1 MRSSRSLLLR
11 SAALAAWASLLAA
24 APARAQTGTIAGT
37 VTEQLSA
44 TPIPQ
49 AAIVVQGL
57 TQGAKTDAQGR
68 FSISKVPVG
77 TYTVVARRLGFVMS
91 QRQVTVTANATTTT
105 TFALARAAV
114 QLDEVV
120 AIGYGTADRRN
131 VMGAVEQVNAEQ
143 LAERPVPNL
152 TLGLQGLL
160 PGVNIRPQDGKAIQA
175 PAINIRGTTSIGT
188 GGSALVLIDG
198 VEGDPSM
205 LNPDD
210 VASITVLKDA
220 SASAVYGARG
230 AFGVM
235 LITTK
240 RPQKDQFQVTY
251 GVNVGTRAPVE
262 KTQMVTDGYT
272 FAKNFDQAFQSWQGF
287 APQNVNKTL
296 VFSAAYLDSLRVRS
310 QSGRAPETVVGPDGA
325 YQYYNSTNWYDYLYR
340 KSAPTMEHNLSISRG
355 TENAQ
360 FMISARSLGQDG
372 MFRFNSDN
380 FAQRNLR
387 ADGAIRA
394 ADWLNVR
401 SGFMYSGRTYHNPE
415 NVGEGG
421 AIWRNLQDEGHVLSA
436 LYNPDGSLTQS
447 AAYTVG
453 DFVYGKNGI
462 DFTDDVYRANVEA
475 ATRFFDERLKFT
487 SDFTVQRTTNDR
499 TRRRVP
505 VPYSRRPGVVEYVG
519 AATNTLNVTTAN
531 TDYLATNSYGEWT
544 PTLGGRHTLRVM
556 SGVNYEERTWK
567 QLVAERNG
575 LIFPDATD
583 LNLALG
589 TATVI
594 NGGYEKWNIL
604 GGFTRLNYGFA
615 DRYLLEFTGR
625 YDGSSKFPANQRY
638 AFFPSASA
646 SWRIS
651 QEPFWHVPK
660 RLVND
665 LRVSLSRGS
674 MGNGNGGAYQFQQTF
689 NIGQSGV
696 IVNGS
701 RPQQTSAP
709 AVLPDG
715 LTWETATTI
724 NLGLDADL
732 LDNRLNL
739 SFDAYTRKTTDMFTS
754 AITPPAVFG
763 AAAPRGNYADLR
775 TDGWELAANWQD
787 GFRLAGSRATYG
799 VRLSLSDNSSKILK
813 YNNPNGLL
821 SDYRVGQKLGEIW
834 GYTTE
839 GFFADSAD
847 ILSHANQS
855 FIQSRN
861 SRVWLPGDLK
871 FKDINGDGKIDVG
884 NQTQAN
890 PGDLSIIGNTTP
902 RYSYGINLNGAWR
915 SLSVGAFFQGVGK
928 QDWHPNAEADYFWG
942 QYNRPYNNIP
952 SWHLKPGVIWDPAN
966 PNPNAFFP
974 RLNGYAAL
982 SGERQMSRPQTKYV
996 MSVAY
1001 LRLKNVQVG
1010 YDLPKPWLARLGA
1023 HRAKVY
1029 VSGENLWTHSPL
1041 YKIVRNVD
1049 VENISN
1055 GSDRILTSGGSG
1067 DGLNYPMMRT
1077 FVTGMTLT
1085 F

>member
-1 MRSSRSLLLR
+1 
-11 SAALAAWASLLAA
+11 
-24 APARAQTGTIAGT
+24 
-37 VTEQLSA
+37 
-44 TPIPQ
+44 
-49 AAIVVQGL
+49 
-57 TQGAKTDAQGR
+57 
-68 FSISKVPVG
+68 
-77 TYTVVARRLGFVMS
+77 MS
-91 QRQVTVTANATTTT
+91 QTRVTVTAGSAATAA
-105 TFALARAAV
+105 FSLAKSAV

-120 AIGYGTADRRN
+120 SIGYGTADRRN

-152 TLGLQGLL
+152 TLGLQGML
-160 PGVNIRPQDGKAIQA
+160 PGVNIRPLDGKPIQA
-175 PAINIRGTTSIGT
+175 PAINVRGATSIGT

-210 VASITVLKDA
+210 VASVTVLKDA
-220 SASAVYGARG
+220 SAAAVYGARG

-240 RPQKDQFQVTY
+240 RPTKDQFQINY
-251 GVNVGTRAPVE
+251 GASFGNRTPVE

-272 FAKNFDQAFQSWQGF
+272 FARMFDQAFQSWQGF

-296 VFSAAYLDSLRVRS
+296 VFSAAYLDSLKARS
-310 QSGRAPETVVGPDGA
+310 QSNRAPETIVGPDGA
-325 YQYYNSTNWYDYLYR
+325 YQYFNSTNWYDYLYR
-340 KSAPTMEHNLSISRG
+340 PSSPTMEHNLSISRG

-360 FMISARSLGQDG
+360 FMISGRTLGQDG
-372 MFRFNSDN
+372 MFRYNSDN

-387 ADGAIRA
+387 ADGSIKA

-401 SGFMYSGRTYHNPE
+401 SGFMYSNRTYHNPE

-436 LYNPDGSLTQS
+436 LRNPDGTLTQS

-453 DFVYGKNGI
+453 DFAYGKNGI
-462 DFTDDVYRANVEA
+462 DFTNDIYRTNVEGA
-475 ATRFFDERLKFT
+475 ARFLDDRLKLT
-487 SDFTVQRTTNDR
+487 SDFTYQRTTQDQE
-499 TRRRVP
+499 RRRVP
-505 VPYSRRPGVVEYVG
+505 VPYSRRPGVIEYVG
-519 AATNTLNVTTAN
+519 AATNTLNETHAN
-531 TDYLATNSYGEWT
+531 TDYIATNTYGEFSNT
-544 PTLGGRHTLRVM
+544 IGRHSLRM
-556 SGVNYEERTWK
+556 MGGVNYEERTWN
-567 QLVAERNG
+567 QLIAERNG
-575 LIFPDATD
+575 LIFPDASD

-604 GGFTRLNYGFA
+604 GGFTRLNYGYA
-615 DRYLLEFTGR
+615 DKYLLEFTGR
-625 YDGSSKFPANQRY
+625 YDGSSKFPVDQRF

-651 QEPFWHVPK
+651 QEPFWKVPK

-665 LRVSLSRGS
+665 LRLSVSRGS

-689 NIGQSGV
+689 NIAQSGV
-696 IVNGS
+696 IVNGV
-701 RPQQTSAP
+701 RPQQTSVP

-715 LTWETATTI
+715 LTWETATTT
-724 NLGLDADL
+724 NFGLDADMI
-732 LDNRLNL
+732 DNRLNL
-739 SFDAYTRKTTDMFTS
+739 SVDVYTRKTTDMFTS
-754 AITPPAVFG
+754 ALTPPAVFG
-763 AAAPRGNYADLR
+763 AAAPRGNYADLK
-775 TDGWELAANWQD
+775 TNGWEISANWQD
-787 GFRLAGSRATYG
+787 GFKLAGSRATYG
-799 VRLSLSDNSSKILK
+799 VRLSLSDNSSTILK

-821 SDYRVGQKLGEIW
+821 SDYRVGQKIGEIW

-847 ILSHANQS
+847 IKNHADQS

-871 FKDINGDGKIDVG
+871 FKDLNGDGKIDVG
-884 NQTQAN
+884 NQTQGN
-890 PGDLSIIGNTTP
+890 PGDLSVIGNSTP
-902 RYSYGINLNGAWR
+902 RYAYGINLNSAWKSV
-915 SLSVGAFFQGVGK
+915 SLGAFFQGVGK
-928 QDWHPNAEADYFWG
+928 QNWHPNPEADYFWG

-952 SWHLKPGVIWDPAN
+952 SWHLAPGVIYDPAN

-974 RLNGYAAL
+974 RLNGYAAQ
-982 SGERQMSRPQTKYV
+982 SGERQMSRPQTKY
-996 MSVAY
+996 MMNVAY
-1001 LRLKNVQVG
+1001 IRLKNVQVG
-1010 YDLPKPWLARLGA
+1010 YDLPKGWLSRVGAR
-1023 HRAKVY
+1023 RAKVY
-1029 VSGENLWTHSPL
+1029 VTGENLWTYSPL
-1041 YKIVRNVD
+1041 YKIVKNVD

-1055 GSDRILTSGGSG
+1055 GSDRILTGGGNG

-1077 FVTGMTLT
+1077 FVTGISLT

>member
-1 MRSSRSLLLR
+1 MRTLR
-11 SAALAAWASLLAA
+11 HSILGVAALLVFA
-24 APARAQTGTIAGT
+24 ARAAHAQSGTISGT
-37 VTEQLSA
+37 VTEQLTP

-49 AAIVVQGL
+49 ANVVVQGL
-57 TQGAKTDAQGR
+57 NLGAVTDAQGR
-68 FSISKVPVG
+68 YTITRVPAG
-77 TYTVVARRLGFVMS
+77 THTIVARRLGYVAG
-91 QRQVTVTANATTTT
+91 QTQVTVAATGAVTAN
-105 TFALARAAV
+105 FSLARAAV

-120 AIGYGTADRRN
+120 AIGYGTSDRRN
-131 VMGAVEQVNAEQ
+131 VMGAVEQVNAAQ

-152 TLGLQGLL
+152 TLALQGLL
-160 PGVNIRPQDGKAIQA
+160 PGVNIRPQDGKPIQA
-175 PAINIRGTTSIGT
+175 PTINIRGTTSIGT
-188 GGSALVLIDG
+188 GGSALILIDG
-198 VEGDPSM
+198 VEGDPSI

-210 VASITVLKDA
+210 VASVTVLKDA
-220 SASAVYGARG
+220 SAAAVYGARG

-240 RPQKDQFQVTY
+240 RPAKDQFQINYGVTY
-251 GVNVGTRAPVE
+251 GNRTPVQ

-272 FAKNFDQAFQSWQGF
+272 FARMFDQAFQSWQGF

-310 QSGRAPETVVGPDGA
+310 QTNRAPETVVGADGA
-325 YQYYNSTNWYDYLYR
+325 YQYYNSTNWYDHLYR
-340 KSAPTMEHNLSISRG
+340 SSAPSMEHNLSISRG

-360 FMISARSLGQDG
+360 FMISGRTLGQDG
-372 MFRFNSDN
+372 MFRYNSDN
-380 FAQRNLR
+380 FAQKNLR
-387 ADGAIRA
+387 ADGSIRA
-394 ADWLNVR
+394 ANWLNVR
-401 SGFMYSGRTYHNPE
+401 SGFMYSNRTYHNPE

-436 LYNPDGSLTQS
+436 LYNPDGTLTQS

-453 DFVYGKNGI
+453 DFAYGKNGI
-462 DFTDDVYRANVEA
+462 DFDVDVYRTNAEA
-475 ATRFFDERLKFT
+475 ATTFLDDRLKFT
-487 SDFTVQRTTNDR
+487 SDFTYQRTQDDQQ
-499 TRRRVP
+499 RRRVP
-505 VPYSRRPGVVEYVG
+505 VPYSRRPGVIEYVG
-519 AATNTLNVTTAN
+519 AATNTLNQTQAT
-531 TDYLATNSYGEWT
+531 TDYIATNSYGEFNT
-544 PTLGGRHTLRVM
+544 TLGGRHALRLM
-556 SGVNYEERTWK
+556 GGVNYEERTWN
-567 QLVAERNG
+567 QLSAQRNG
-575 LIFPDATD
+575 LIFPDAKD

-594 NGGYEKWNIL
+594 GGGYEKWNIF
-604 GGFTRLNYGFA
+604 GGFTRMNYSYA

-625 YDGSSKFPANQRY
+625 YDGSSKFPENQRY

-651 QEPFWHVPK
+651 QEPFWKVPSG
-660 RLVND
+660 LVND
-665 LRVSLSRGS
+665 LRLSVSHGS

-696 IVNGS
+696 IVNGT

-715 LTWETATTI
+715 LTWETATTT
-724 NLGLDADL
+724 NFGLDADMI
-732 LDNRLNL
+732 DNRLTV
-739 SFDAYTRKTTDMFTS
+739 SADVYTRKTTDMFTT

-763 AAAPRGNYADLR
+763 AAAPRGNYADLK
-775 TDGWELAANWQD
+775 TNGWELSAAWQD

-799 VRLSLSDNSSKILK
+799 VRFVLSDNTSEILK

-821 SDYRVGQKLGEIW
+821 SDYRVGQKVGEIW

-847 ILSHANQS
+847 ILAHANQS

-861 SRVWLPGDLK
+861 SRAWLPGDLK
-871 FKDINGDGKIDVG
+871 FRDLNGDGKIDVG
-884 NQTQAN
+884 TQRLAN

-902 RYSYGINLNGAWR
+902 RYRYGINLNGAWR
-915 SLSVGAFFQGVGK
+915 SFNVGAFFQGVGK

-942 QYNRPYNNIP
+942 AYNRPYNNIP
-952 SWHLKPGVIWDPAN
+952 SWHLAPGIIYDPAN

-996 MSVAY
+996 MNVAY
-1001 LRLKNVQVG
+1001 IRLKNLQVG
-1010 YDLPKPWLARLGA
+1010 YDLPQGWIARTGA
-1023 HRAKVY
+1023 RRAKVY
-1029 VSGENLWTHSPL
+1029 ISAENLWTHSPL
-1041 YKIVRNVD
+1041 YKIVKNVD
-1049 VENISN
+1049 VENISQ
-1055 GSDRILTSGGSG
+1055 GSDRVLTGGGNG

-1077 FVTGMTLT
+1077 FVTGVSLT
-1085 F
+1085 FQ

>member
-1 MRSSRSLLLR
+1 MRFHRLPMLAV
-11 SAALAAWASLLAA
+11 AALLALT
-24 APARAQTGTIAGT
+24 ARTVHAQSGTISGT
-37 VTEQLSA
+37 VTEQLPPN
-44 TPIPQ
+44 PIAQ
-49 AAIVVQGL
+49 SSVVVQGL
-57 TQGAKTDAQGR
+57 NLGAVTDAQGR
-68 FSISKVPVG
+68 YTIAKVPVG
-77 TYTVVARRLGFVMS
+77 THTIVARRLGYVVG
-91 QRQVTVTANATTTT
+91 QTQVVVAANGTVTAN
-105 TFALARAAV
+105 FLLARAAV

-131 VMGAVEQVNAEQ
+131 VMGAVEQVNAQQ

-152 TLGLQGLL
+152 TLALQGML
-160 PGVNIRPQDGKAIQA
+160 PGVNIRPQDGKPIQA

-210 VASITVLKDA
+210 VASVTALKDA
-220 SASAVYGARG
+220 SAAAVYGARG
-230 AFGVM
+230 AFGVI

-240 RPQKDQFQVTY
+240 RPQKDQFQINYGATY
-251 GVNVGTRAPVE
+251 GNRNPVQ
-262 KTQMVTDGYT
+262 KTSMVTDGYT
-272 FAKNFDQAFQSWQGF
+272 FARLFDQAFQSWQGF

-310 QSGRAPETVVGPDGA
+310 QANRAPETVVGPDGS
-325 YQYYNSTNWYDYLYR
+325 YQYYNSTNWYDALYR
-340 KSAPTMEHNLSISRG
+340 ESAPTMEHNLSISRG

-360 FMISARSLGQDG
+360 FMISGRTLGQDG
-372 MFRFNSDN
+372 VFRYNSDN
-380 FAQRNLR
+380 FAQKNLR

-394 ADWLNVR
+394 ADWLNIR
-401 SGFMYSGRTYHNPE
+401 SGFMYSNRAYHNPE

-421 AIWRNLQDEGHVLSA
+421 GIWRNLQDEGHVLSA
-436 LYNPDGSLTQS
+436 LYNPDGTLTQS

-453 DFVYGKNGI
+453 DFAYGKNGI
-462 DFTDDVYRANVEA
+462 DFNVDVYRTNVEA
-475 ATRFFDERLKFT
+475 ATKFFADRLKFT
-487 SDFTVQRTTNDR
+487 SDFTYQRTTDEQ

-505 VPYSRRPGVVEYVG
+505 VPYSRRPGVIEYVG
-519 AATNTLNVTTAN
+519 AATNTLSETRGT
-531 TDYLATNSYGEWT
+531 TDYVATNSYGEFNT
-544 PTLGGRHTLRVM
+544 TLGGRHSLRAM
-556 SGVNYEERTWK
+556 GGVNYEERTFN
-567 QLVAERNG
+567 QLSAQRNG
-575 LIFPDATD
+575 LIFPDARD

-594 NGGYEKWNIL
+594 GGGYEKWNIL
-604 GGFTRLNYGFA
+604 GGFTRLNYAYA

-625 YDGSSKFPANQRY
+625 YDGSSKFPVDQRY

-651 QEPFWHVPK
+651 QEPFWKVS
-660 RLVND
+660 RGLVND
-665 LRVSLSRGS
+665 LRLSVSRGS

-696 IVNGS
+696 IVNGT

-715 LTWETATTI
+715 LTWETATTT
-724 NLGLDADL
+724 NFGLDADL
-732 LDNRLNL
+732 LDNRLNISADL
-739 SFDAYTRKTTDMFTS
+739 YTRKTTDMFTTS
-754 AITPPAVFG
+754 ITPPAVFG
-763 AAAPRGNYADLR
+763 ASAPRGNYADLK
-775 TDGWELAANWQD
+775 TNGWELSAAWQD

-799 VRLSLSDNSSKILK
+799 VRFVLSDNTSEILK

-821 SDYRVGQKLGEIW
+821 SDYRVGQKVGEIW
-834 GYTTE
+834 GYTTV

-847 ILSHANQS
+847 ISRHANQS

-884 NQTQAN
+884 NQTRGN
-890 PGDLSIIGNTTP
+890 PGDLSVIGNTTP
-902 RYSYGINLNGAWR
+902 RYSYGINLNSAWR
-915 SLSVGAFFQGVGK
+915 SISIGAFFQGVGK
-928 QDWHPNAEADYFWG
+928 QNWHPNSEADYFWG
-942 QYNRPYNNIP
+942 AYNRPYNNIP
-952 SWHLKPGVIWDPAN
+952 TWHTSPGVIYDPAK

-974 RLNGYAAL
+974 RLNGYASL
-982 SGERQMSRPQTKYV
+982 GGERQMSRPQTKY
-996 MSVAY
+996 MMNVAY
-1001 LRLKNVQVG
+1001 IRLKNLQVG
-1010 YDLPKPWLARLGA
+1010 YDLPKGWLSRTGVN
-1023 HRAKVY
+1023 RAKVY
-1029 VSGENLWTHSPL
+1029 VSAENLWTYSPL
-1041 YKIVRNVD
+1041 YNIVKNVD
-1049 VENISN
+1049 VENISQ

-1077 FVTGMTLT
+1077 FVGGISLT

>member
-1 MRSSRSLLLR
+1 MLGV
-11 SAALAAWASLLAA
+11 AALLALVASTAH
-24 APARAQTGTIAGT
+24 AQSGTISGT
-37 VTEQLSA
+37 VTEQLPPN
-44 TPIPQ
+44 PIAQ
-49 AAIVVQGL
+49 ASVVVQGL
-57 TQGAKTDAQGR
+57 NLGALTDAQGR
-68 FSISKVPVG
+68 YTIAKVPVG
-77 TYTVVARRLGFVMS
+77 THTIVARRLGYVVG
-91 QRQVTVTANATTTT
+91 QTQVAVAANGTVTAN
-105 TFALARAAV
+105 FSLGRAAV

-131 VMGAVEQVNAEQ
+131 VMGAVEQVNAQQ

-152 TLGLQGLL
+152 TIALQGML
-160 PGVNIRPQDGKAIQA
+160 PGVNIRPQDGKPIQA

-210 VASITVLKDA
+210 VASVTVLKDA
-220 SASAVYGARG
+220 SAAAVYGARG

-240 RPQKDQFQVTY
+240 RPQKDQFQITY
-251 GVNVGTRAPVE
+251 GATYGNRSPIQRTSV
-262 KTQMVTDGYT
+262 VTDGYT
-272 FAKNFDQAFQSWQGF
+272 FARMFDQAFQSWQGF

-310 QSGRAPETVVGPDGA
+310 QANRAPETVVGPDGA
-325 YQYYNSTNWYDYLYR
+325 YQYYNSTNWYDQLYR
-340 KSAPTMEHNLSISRG
+340 QSASTMEHNLSISRG

-360 FMISARSLGQDG
+360 FMISGRALGQDG
-372 MFRFNSDN
+372 AFRYNSDN
-380 FAQRNLR
+380 FAQKNLR

-394 ADWLNVR
+394 ANWLNVR
-401 SGFMYSGRTYHNPE
+401 SGFMYSNRTYHNPE

-421 AIWRNLQDEGHVLSA
+421 GIWRNLQDEGHVLSA
-436 LYNPDGSLTQS
+436 LYNPDGTLTQS

-453 DFVYGKNGI
+453 DFAYGKNGI
-462 DFTDDVYRANVEA
+462 DFNVDVYRTNVEA
-475 ATRFFDERLKFT
+475 ATKFFADRLKFT
-487 SDFTVQRTTNDR
+487 SDFTYQRTTDDQM
-499 TRRRVP
+499 RRRVP
-505 VPYSRRPGVVEYVG
+505 VPYSRRPGVIEYVG
-519 AATNTLNVTTAN
+519 AATNTLGETNAT
-531 TDYLATNSYGEWT
+531 TDYVATNSYGEFNT
-544 PTLGGRHTLRVM
+544 TLGGRHSLRVM
-556 SGVNYEERTWK
+556 GGVNYEERTWN
-567 QLVAERNG
+567 QLSAQRNG
-575 LIFPDATD
+575 LIFPDAKD

-594 NGGYEKWNIL
+594 GGGYEKWNIL
-604 GGFTRLNYGFA
+604 GGFTRMNYSFA

-625 YDGSSKFPANQRY
+625 YDGSSKFPVDQRY

-651 QEPFWHVPK
+651 QEPFWKVP
-660 RLVND
+660 RGLVND
-665 LRVSLSRGS
+665 LRLSVSHGS

-689 NIGQSGV
+689 NIAQSGV
-696 IVNGS
+696 IVNGT

-715 LTWETATTI
+715 LTWETATTT
-724 NLGLDADL
+724 NFGVDADM

-739 SFDAYTRKTTDMFTS
+739 SADVYTRKTTDMFTS

-763 AAAPRGNYADLR
+763 AAAPRGNYADLK
-775 TDGWELAANWQD
+775 TTGWELSAAWQD

-799 VRLSLSDNSSKILK
+799 VRFVLSDNTSEILK

-821 SDYRVGQKLGEIW
+821 SDYRVGQKVGEIW

-855 FIQSRN
+855 FVQSRN

-890 PGDLSIIGNTTP
+890 PGDLSVIGNSTP

-915 SLSVGAFFQGVGK
+915 SISIGAFFQGVGK
-928 QDWHPNAEADYFWG
+928 QNWHPNSEADYFWG
-942 QYNRPYNNIP
+942 AYNRPYNNIP
-952 SWHLKPGVIWDPAN
+952 SWHLDPGVIYDPAN

-974 RLNGYAAL
+974 RLNGYAAQG
-982 SGERQMSRPQTKYV
+982 GERQMSRPQTKY
-996 MSVAY
+996 MMNVAY
-1001 LRLKNVQVG
+1001 IRLKNLQVG
-1010 YDLPKPWLARLGA
+1010 YDLPKSLLSRTGARN
-1023 HRAKVY
+1023 AKVY
-1029 VSGENLWTHSPL
+1029 VSAENLWTHSPL
-1041 YKIVRNVD
+1041 YKIVKNVD
-1049 VENISN
+1049 VENISQ
-1055 GSDRILTSGGSG
+1055 GSDRILTGGGNG

-1077 FVTGMTLT
+1077 FVGGISLT

>member
-1 MRSSRSLLLR
+1 MRLHALTTFRV
-11 SAALAAWASLLAA
+11 AALLALLA
-24 APARAQTGTIAGT
+24 RTAQAQSGSISGT
-37 VTEQLSA
+37 VSEKLSS
-44 TPIPQ
+44 TPIPLTSV
-49 AAIVVQGL
+49 VVQGL
-57 TQGAKTDAQGR
+57 NIGSVTDAQGR
-68 FSISKVPVG
+68 YTIAKVPAG
-77 TYTVVARRLGFVMS
+77 THTVVARRLGFVVG
-91 QRQVTVTANATTTT
+91 QAQVTVTTNGVASAN
-105 TFALARAAV
+105 FQLARAAV
-114 QLDEVV
+114 QLDEMV
-120 AIGYGTADRRN
+120 AIGYGTSDRRN
-131 VMGAVEQVNAEQ
+131 VMGAVEQINAEQ

-160 PGVNIRPQDGKAIQA
+160 PGVNIRPQDGKPIQA
-175 PAINIRGTTSIGT
+175 PAINIRGATSIGT

-210 VASITVLKDA
+210 VASVTVLKDA
-220 SASAVYGARG
+220 SAAAVYGARG

-240 RPQKDQFQVTY
+240 RPQKDQFQVNYGVTY
-251 GVNVGTRAPVE
+251 GNRTPVE
-262 KTQMVTDGYT
+262 RTSVVTDGYT
-272 FAKNFDQAFQSWQGF
+272 FARVFDQAFQTWQGF

-296 VFSAAYLDSLRVRS
+296 VFSTAYLDSLRVRS
-310 QSGRAPETVVGPDGA
+310 EGNRAPETIVGPDGA
-325 YQYYNSTNWYDYLYR
+325 YQYFNSTNWYDHLYR
-340 KSAPTMEHNLSISRG
+340 SAAPTMEHNLSISRG

-360 FMISARSLGQDG
+360 FMISGRTLDQDG
-372 MFRFNSDN
+372 MFRYNSDN
-380 FAQRNLR
+380 FAQKNLR
-387 ADGAIRA
+387 ADGSIRA
-394 ADWLNVR
+394 ANWLNVR
-401 SGFMYSGRTYHNPE
+401 SGFMYSNRKYHNPE

-421 AIWRNLQDEGHVLSA
+421 AIWRNLQDEGHVLSS
-436 LYNPDGSLTQS
+436 LFNPDGTLTHS

-462 DFTDDVYRANVEA
+462 DFDVDVYRTNVEA
-475 ATRFFDERLKFT
+475 ATRFLDDRLKFT
-487 SDFTVQRTTNDR
+487 TDFTYQRTTNDQQ
-499 TRRRVP
+499 RRRVP
-505 VPYSRRPGVVEYVG
+505 VPYSRRPGVIEYVG
-519 AATNTLNVTTAN
+519 AATNTLSETHAN
-531 TDYLATNSYGEWT
+531 TDYLATNSYGEFT
-544 PTLGGRHTLRVM
+544 TTFGGKHSLRLM
-556 SGVNYEERTWK
+556 GGVNYEERTWN

-575 LIFPDATD
+575 LIFPDASD

-594 NGGYEKWNIL
+594 GGGYEKWNIL
-604 GGFTRLNYGFA
+604 GGFTRTNYSYG

-625 YDGSSKFPANQRY
+625 YDGSSKFPVNQRY

-646 SWRIS
+646 SWRVS
-651 QEPFWHVPK
+651 QEPFWKVPR

-665 LRVSLSRGS
+665 LRLSVSHGS

-696 IVNGS
+696 IVNGA

-715 LTWETATTI
+715 LTWETATTT
-724 NLGLDADL
+724 NFGLDADL
-732 LDNRLNL
+732 MDNHLNL
-739 SFDAYTRKTTDMFTS
+739 SVDVYTRKTTDMFTT

-775 TDGWELAANWQD
+775 TNGWELSAAWQD

-799 VRLSLSDNSSKILK
+799 VRVVVSDNTSEILK

-834 GYTTE
+834 GYTTL

-884 NQTQAN
+884 TQTEGN
-890 PGDLSIIGNTTP
+890 PGDLSVIGNTTP

-915 SLSVGAFFQGVGK
+915 SFSIGAFFQGVGR
-928 QDWHPNAEADYFWG
+928 QDWHANPEADYFWG
-942 QYNRPYNNIP
+942 AYNRPYNNIP
-952 SWHLKPGVIWDPAN
+952 TWHMKPGVIWDPAN
-966 PNPNAFFP
+966 PNANAFFP
-974 RLNGYAAL
+974 RLNGYASL
-982 SGERQMSRPQTKYV
+982 GGERQMSRPQTKYL
-996 MSVAY
+996 MNVAY
-1001 LRLKNVQVG
+1001 VRLKNLQFG
-1010 YDLPKPWLARLGA
+1010 YDLPQSWLSRVGAR
-1023 HRAKVY
+1023 RAKAY
-1029 VSGENLWTHSPL
+1029 ISGENLWTHSPL
-1041 YKIVRNVD
+1041 YKVVKNVD
-1049 VENISN
+1049 VENLSN
-1055 GSDRILTSGGSG
+1055 GSDRILTSGNSG

-1077 FVTGMTLT
+1077 FVTGITLT